1 MKKNLFTITCF
12 LLGLLSFTTQA
23 QIISVTSGTDFNIVA
38 TTVISADSMD
48 LVPAADFTI
57 NGSSLVRNNVVNN
70 STSISHLNKVY
81 QFSSTTNPFNGSLKM
96 FYNNT
101 DLNGLSE
108 SCLKFLI
115 YNGSSWSL
123 DNSSN
128 TNTTDNFIL
137 NSSVSSAFKEISGG
151 LSFPDVSVSASG
163 ATTFTYGNSVTL
175 SAPAIGNALTFNGSS
190 NYVTVPSTINTAIT
204 GNNIT
209 VEGWFYIT
217 ATFNLTGMVTEALGV
232 DNNVKFG
239 ITSGL
244 VSGAQKIYAG
254 FTNAGSS
261 TTVTSATNLPLNT
274 WTHIA
279 ATYDGS
285 SLNVY
290 VNGTLSGTVANSSG
304 LPSGADAWYFGK
316 AVSGSNLFPGNMD
329 EIRIWNVARS
339 QSDINTY
346 KNTTI
351 ANGSAGLVGYYKL
364 DETSGITAG
373 DATGNGYT
381 GTVN

>member
-1 MKKNLFTITCF
+1 MKKSLFTITCF

-23 QIISVTSGTDFNIVA
+23 QIISVTPGTDFNIMA
-38 TTVISADSMD
+38 TTLISADSMD
-48 LVPAADFTI
+48 LVPASDFTI

-81 QFSSTTNPFNGSLKM
+81 QFSSTTNPFYGSLKM

-101 DLNGLSE
+101 DLNALSE
-108 SCLKFLI
+108 NCLKFLI

-123 DNSSN
+123 DNNSN
-128 TNTTDNFIL
+128 TNATDNFIL

-151 LSFPDVSVSASG
+151 LSFPDVSVSANG
-163 ATTFTYGNSVTL
+163 ATTFNYGNSVTITA
-175 SAPAIGNALTFNGSS
+175 SAIGNALTFNGSS

-217 ATFNLTGMVTEALGV
+217 ATFNLTSLVTEALGIN
-232 DNNVKFG
+232 NNVKFG

-244 VSGAQKIYAG
+244 ASGAQKIYAG

-304 LPSGADAWYFGK
+304 LPSGADSWYFGK
-316 AVSGSNLFPGNMD
+316 AASGSNLFPGNMD

-339 QSDINTY
+339 QSDINAN
-346 KNTTI
+346 KNTVISNT
-351 ANGSAGLVGYYKL
+351 SSGLVGYYKL
-364 DETSGITAG
+364 DESSGSTAA

-381 GTVN
+381 GAVN